1 MEHPTK
7 SHDSRAEKAEE
18 REGAHVQKRKVRW
31 MDEDSYGNIESYD
44 YKRQKII
51 DAGRQAQNP
60 LSAWAL
66 KLMEEQKVFAA
77 AMKDDDDTKDI
88 L

>member
-51 DAGRQAQNP
+51 EAGEF
-60 LSAWAL
+60 AL
-66 KLMEEQKVFAA
+66 
-77 AMKDDDDTKDI
+77 MKNSCVRVCV
-88 L
+88 